1 MSRLRNNIII
11 ITGGANGIG
20 KAVAELLSI
29 DNYIYI
35 LDTDDSN
42 VKYFDSINIFFKK
55 CDISSYAEVDKVVYE
70 IYIVKDNI

>member
-42 VKYFDSINIFFKK
+42 VKYFDSINIFF
-55 CDISSYAEVDKVVYE
+55 
-70 IYIVKDNI
+70 